1 MFYEITFVFSNKEF
15 TDFQPQAPLMTKP
28 DRAAGMLDAVC
39 RVTDGSV
46 TVGGAHRG
54 VALGGREPAG
64 RGSRVLGPRAPS
76 SLTLLGRAA

>member
-15 TDFQPQAPLMTKP
+15 TDFQPQAPLTTKP

-46 TVGGAHRG
+46 TVGGPTGVWPSGAGSQPGVGHGCWARG
-54 VALGGREPAG
+54 LPA
-64 RGSRVLGPRAPS
+64 A
-76 SLTLLGRAA
+76 